1 MRNTAVASIKG
12 VHNPTEGRLTYPAT
26 VGCIS
31 FVVIDHSSI
40 HFHITA
46 SIYLHHFAMTCQF
59 SPNTTLV
66 PNVPFSIFVASQTD
80 NITCPSTYL
89 RPDPGGALIPW
100 LYSLFLLLF
109 HLPACVL
116 RVVRWQS
123 AQYLSLGLAA
133 LSIALCIQSYISTG
147 LVAEE
152 ILVWMPLTLMLD
164 VGAMLQMVVL
174 LIEKERGLGRSM
186 AIALRNFTTTILQGL
201 GTFGGKPS
209 GEEAQEDHELM
220 VNGNSVTQTSGM
232 RTLWPTP
239 AQH

>member
-1 MRNTAVASIKG
+1 
-12 VHNPTEGRLTYPAT
+12 
-26 VGCIS
+26 
-31 FVVIDHSSI
+31 
-40 HFHITA
+40 
-46 SIYLHHFAMTCQF
+46 MTCQF

-66 PNVPFSIFVASQTD
+66 SNFTFSVFIASQAD

-133 LSIALCIQSYISTG
+133 LSIALCIQSYISTS

-174 LIEKERGLGRSM
+174 LIEKNHDQGRSM
-186 AIALRNFTTTILQGL
+186 AIALQNFFTALWQGL
-201 GTFGGKPS
+201 GTFAAQPS
-209 GEEAQEDHELM
+209 GEGAQETHELM
-220 VNGNSVTQTSGM
+220 VSGNSATQTSGM
-232 RTLWPTP
+232 RSL
-239 AQH
+239 